1 MESDTILDIV
11 TGAFDNDTTW
21 WNSLRMFK
29 ENIKC
34 LYHAES
40 IRNQLFQES
49 SVTKKL

>member
-1 MESDTILDIV
+1 VESDTILDIV
-11 TGAFDNDTTW
+11 TGAFDNDTTC
-21 WNSLRMFK
+21 WNSFRMFK